1 MKIAYFTDSYY
12 PQLNGVV
19 TSVENFTKIYRA
31 QGHTVYI
38 IAPKIKDYVDDDPD
52 IIRINSI
59 RAWPTLPDLL
69 RIPLPPPGNY
79 FRKLMKLDVDI
90 VHAHG
95 NGPFSLIGLLFARIK
110 KVPYAHTFH
119 NIHSIHTKYILNGKI
134 LTPGMVNNFLKQLA
148 NWCELIVAPSYKMET
163 ELINYGVKKK
173 IEVVPNFLHLNKFS
187 IKKGH
192 YLNKLLNLPL
202 STPLLLAVGRLEPE
216 KDFEFL
222 LKSFSEVCKT
232 DKKSHLVFVGDGR
245 EKKKLQNLANK
256 LKVSDRFHLT
266 GNISSS
272 EMPQVYKSAY
282 MFVFA
287 SSSEVHPMVTL
298 EAAASELPIIVI
310 DDKAYQGAVT
320 DGINGYV
327 VKADT
332 KIFAGKIVSLLSDS
346 SLSLKFGKES
356 KKQIMKNFGAE
367 YATTKLMDLYKKTV
381 TSYKKGA
388 DK

>member
-79 FRKLMKLDVDI
+79 FRKLLKLDVDI

-110 KVPYAHTFH
+110 KIPYAHTFH
-119 NIHSIHTKYILNGKI
+119 NIHSIHTKYILSGK
-134 LTPGMVNNFLKQLA
+134 LVTPGMINNYLKKLA
-148 NWCELIVAPSYKMET
+148 NWCELIIAPSYKMET
-163 ELINYGVKKK
+163 ELISYGVKKK
-173 IEVVPNFLHLNKFS
+173 IEVVPNFLHLNKFN
-187 IKKGH
+187 IKRGH
-192 YLNKLLNLPL
+192 YLQRLLGLPV

-216 KDFEFL
+216 KNFEFL
-222 LKSFSEVCKT
+222 IKSFSEVCKT
-232 DKKSHLVFVGDGR
+232 DQKSHLVFVGDGR

-256 LKVSDRFHLT
+256 LKVNHRFHLT

-272 EMPQVYKSAY
+272 EMPQVYKSAN
-282 MFVFA
+282 MFIFA
-287 SSSEVHPMVTL
+287 STSEVHPMVTL

-310 DDKAYQGAVT
+310 EDKAYQGAVE
-320 DGINGYV
+320 DGINGYT

-332 KIFAGKIVSLLSDS
+332 KIFAVKIVSLLKDPQQSA
-346 SLSLKFGKES
+346 KFGKES
-356 KKQIMKNFGAE
+356 KKQIVKNFGSE
-367 YATTKLMDLYKKTV
+367 YATTKLMDLYQETV
-381 TSYKKGA
+381 SAYKKGPN
-388 DK
+388 K